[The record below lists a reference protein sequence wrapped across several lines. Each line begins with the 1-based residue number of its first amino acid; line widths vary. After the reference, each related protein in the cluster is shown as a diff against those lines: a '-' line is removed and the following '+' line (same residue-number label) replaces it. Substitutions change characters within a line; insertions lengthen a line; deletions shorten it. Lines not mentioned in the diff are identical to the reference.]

1 MAVMKKKSNVSI
13 EEVNTSHGLEYDI
26 VFDDGSDSYTVAKC
40 WDYLLA
46 EQIRDT
52 VSEYMEGEYK
62 VVSQGDAKGLERK
75 QYGRANYAKQGRC

>member
-52 VSEYMEGEYK
+52 VSEYMEGGI
-62 VVSQGDAKGLERK
+62 QG
-75 QYGRANYAKQGRC
+75 C